1 MGCDGV
7 GKSAWK
13 RANYDSLP
21 DRYFGQDSFAGGIG
35 GWNSPDARARTRTY
49 VDAQIT
55 EAIDRQLDFHMGRTY
70 SGLPG
75 PALVD
80 PVTNAGYRT
89 EAVHIGTEDPSI
101 NVERIRFRVFARTG
115 HEVDATRLT
124 TRWKNAM
131 TNLRKTAERFDL
143 LRILDNSQHGEMPA
157 VATAVRWLQRA
168 LRADRAS
175 RAGRRPEPLGPTSR
189 NAGTEESV
197 LTGAPGRGARHA
209 VQGIARVLQRET
221 DDRLNAPDPWSCRPL
236 SWAASRESGTPL
248 VGPCQELRCGGPLDA
263 PISVRQALQISP
275 AASGWSAGPLATGL
289 VLSPVRGPGIPRTGI
304 LHPAQPQTRCLSH
317 SQRPLRS

>member
-21 DRYFGQDSFAGGIG
+21 DRYFGQNSFAGGIG

-55 EAIDRQLDFHMGRTY
+55 EAIDRQRDFRMGRTY

-75 PALVD
+75 LALVD
-80 PVTNAGYRT
+80 PVTNAGHRT

-124 TRWKNAM
+124 TRWQNAL

-168 LRADRAS
+168 PRAS
-175 RAGRRPEPLGPTSR
+175 RADKPKCRDRRI
-189 NAGTEESV
+189 
-197 LTGAPGRGARHA
+197 GA
-209 VQGIARVLQRET
+209 
-221 DDRLNAPDPWSCRPL
+221 D
-236 SWAASRESGTPL
+236 
-248 VGPCQELRCGGPLDA
+248 
-263 PISVRQALQISP
+263 
-275 AASGWSAGPLATGL
+275 WSAQPGCPPRCPRHCASAVTGN
-289 VLSPVRGPGIPRTGI
+289 G
-304 LHPAQPQTRCLSH
+304 
-317 SQRPLRS
+317 RPPERS